1 MDDQRIYI
9 MSKRRVNII
18 RKGLFLFLIVFSQTG
33 FGQTER
39 KKGVGDVFVCT
50 PCGYDCDKEE
60 FSAAGTCKHCN
71 MKLVKKNTIVFGTV
85 KPEDICLFIKKHPK
99 TILLD
104 VRTREEFAGTAPENF
119 GRLKNAI
126 NIPIQ
131 ELEKRIGE
139 LKNYKN
145 TAILVYC
152 SHSHRSPQ
160 SSYILNQQGFSNV
173 FNLSGGMSVWQNE
186 VAKNNCSQKYYTR
199 DQLK

>member
-1 MDDQRIYI
+1 MFT
-9 MSKRRVNII
+9 MI
-18 RKGLFLFLIVFSQTG
+18 RKSVYIISKGILFFMLVFSQAG
-33 FGQTER
+33 FAQTVS
-39 KKGVGDVFVCT
+39 KKITGDVFVCT

-60 FSAAGTCKHCN
+60 YSAAGICKHCN
-71 MKLVKKNTIVFGTV
+71 MKLIKKSTIVFGTV
-85 KPEDICLFIKKHPK
+85 KPADICSFIRKHPK

-131 ELEKRIGE
+131 ELEKRIDE

-145 TAILVYC
+145 TTILVYC

-160 SSYILNQQGFSNV
+160 SSYILNQLGYSSV
-173 FNLSGGMSVWQNE
+173 FNLSGGMSVWENE
-186 VAKNNCSQKYYTR
+186 VAKNNCSQKYYT
-199 DQLK
+199 K

>member
-1 MDDQRIYI
+1 MFMMIGKNIYSVSMAI
-9 MSKRRVNII
+9 
-18 RKGLFLFLIVFSQTG
+18 LFFMAVSFQVGFAQTG
-33 FGQTER
+33 N
-39 KKGVGDVFVCT
+39 KKVAGDVFVCI

-60 FSAAGTCKHCN
+60 FSATGICKHCN
-71 MKLVKKNTIVFGTV
+71 MKLVRKKTIVFGTV
-85 KPEDICLFIKKHPK
+85 KPADICSFIKKHPK
-99 TILLD
+99 TIVLD

-131 ELEKRIGE
+131 ELEKRIDE

-160 SSYILNQQGFSNV
+160 SSYILNRLGFSNV
-173 FNLSGGMSVWQNE
+173 FNLSGGMSVWGNE
-186 VAKNNCSQKYYTR
+186 VGKDNCSQKYYTKEL
-199 DQLK
+199 LK